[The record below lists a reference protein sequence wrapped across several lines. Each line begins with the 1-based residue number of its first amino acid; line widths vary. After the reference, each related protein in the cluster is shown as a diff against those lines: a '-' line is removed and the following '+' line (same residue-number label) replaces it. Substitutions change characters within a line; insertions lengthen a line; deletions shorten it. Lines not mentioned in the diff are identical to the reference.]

1 MRGRITHL
9 LILIAGLA
17 LALVTATSTIHAQEA
32 GQPAQVL
39 IAAESS
45 QFKNAVVTQITQTLQ
60 ADGHPVTIIELTRLA
75 ATPLHDYQA
84 ILVVNSCR
92 AWRPSRELRDF
103 LRRASDADKKKLV
116 VLTTANSE
124 ACDLKVPG
132 IDAVSSASKR
142 TRIDGMSQAI
152 INKLRARLKP
162 P

>member
-1 MRGRITHL
+1 MRGRITC
-9 LILIAGLA
+9 ILIAS
-17 LALVTATSTIHAQEA
+17 LALVLVSSTSAIHAQEA

-39 IAAESS
+39 IAAEAS
-45 QFKNAVVTQITQTLQ
+45 QFKNTVVIQITRTLQ
-60 ADGHPVTIIELTRLA
+60 ADGHPVTVIDLTRLA
-75 ATPLHDYQA
+75 ATPLRDYQA

-124 ACDLKVPG
+124 ACDLKAPG

-142 TRIDGMSQAI
+142 TRINSTSQAI

>member
-1 MRGRITHL
+1 MRSRGTRL
-9 LILIAGLA
+9 SFAGLA
-17 LALVTATSTIHAQEA
+17 LALVTATSIIHAQET
-32 GQPAQVL
+32 GQPAKVL

-45 QFKNAVVTQITQTLQ
+45 QFKNAVVTQVTQTLQ

-75 ATPLHDYQA
+75 TTPVHDYQA
-84 ILVVNSCR
+84 ILLVNSCR

-103 LRRASDADKKKLV
+103 LLRASDEDKKKLV

-124 ACDLKVPG
+124 ACDLKVPSV
-132 IDAVSSASKR
+132 DAVSAASRR
-142 TRIDGMSQAI
+142 TRVDDTSQAI